1 MTQKRN
7 AFLRV
12 MRFGGQTQPMLRRT
26 FVGAV
31 GLGAFG
37 TSTMAIAGPSA
48 LPPIPLRIWVAQRAG
63 EGGASDVVT
72 PTFIAD
78 QLSEANRLFAP
89 FELSFEDGVD
99 HGLIVNLTD
108 LETRA
113 DRNALAGQL
122 AKGSCNVFFVGRL
135 RDVDDPQL
143 HRMGV
148 MWRNLANLKQKYVIV
163 SSQARE
169 TTLAHELGHYL
180 GNGHSSVKN
189 NLMSYER
196 DGGEV
201 FLDEKQGAKARKT
214 ASALFASKELQ

>member
-1 MTQKRN
+1 
-7 AFLRV
+7 
-12 MRFGGQTQPMLRRT
+12 MLRRT
-26 FVGAV
+26 FIGAV
-31 GLGAFG
+31 GMGAFG
-37 TSTMAIAGPSA
+37 SASTLMAGPNDVIR
-48 LPPIPLRIWVAQRAG
+48 PIPLRIWVAQRVVEG
-63 EGGASDVVT
+63 EAPSAVVT
-72 PTFIAD
+72 ATFVSD
-78 QLSEANRLFAP
+78 QLSEANRLFGG
-89 FELSFEDGVD
+89 FDLSFEDRVE

-143 HRMGV
+143 NRMGV

-180 GNGHSSVKN
+180 GNGHSGVKN

-214 ASALFASKELQ
+214 ARALFASKELQ